1 MANPTPSQQWPPY
14 PHIPIYLETTDGS
27 GATRSYNT
35 ISPISPMPR
44 APEIR
49 SQGRAVHALAAA
61 STQFTNLS
69 TNISPVSPATQ
80 FTNLSPIWPIP
91 EPPPQRPALRF
102 FPSGRP
108 RIQLDNGLHKEKQ
121 QPVRDSRSK
130 ADLNGLG
137 ILNRPSSL
145 AMSQIIETS
154 ESQPNIAQRIEQR
167 LWRYTTSRNVVKRW
181 LLEIISWWI
190 SAICMATIIGVL
202 IYYRD
207 GKLPDWPGVLTLNA
221 FIAILSKISGAALIL
236 PVSEALGQLKWSW
249 FQGDSKKMW
258 DFEIFDNA
266 SRGPWGSV
274 LLLIR
279 TKGKALAAL
288 GALITI
294 FSMALDPFFQQV
306 VDFPERWTLLGNSS
320 IPNVVVYKPRFGI
333 EFLAGN
339 ELNQQDQDIA
349 AIAQKFLYDNGTQPL
364 QFGNGTRPDI
374 PLSCPTSN
382 CTWPLY
388 DTLGVCS
395 ACTDVSELLT
405 FACLNTTVDWAANSS
420 GAYLEYTYPNARMCG
435 YFLNATS
442 DTPILMSGYLAD
454 SANSSEATGEILL
467 MRAFPL
473 ISNPRREAFYGGS
486 YKFKHVRNPI
496 ADFFIVSAAN
506 GSDSVL
512 RHQVPVT
519 HECMLTWCVKSINSS
534 YSFATY
540 NEEVKHE
547 FINDTAGPSPWFSKQ
562 FQSAELNGTEAYYQQ
577 NVIIDPPGYN
587 ASTVRVSNTTAMYT
601 IQIFDDFLPSW
612 TTVANAS
619 ADSIMRFKFALNK
632 SPNWIKPIFNPW
644 LAPNN
649 VTSHME
655 RLATAL
661 TNTIR
666 SSNSSEPVLGK
677 AYRTQ
682 AYVSVRWVWL
692 ILPISLLFLSLVFLV
707 STIIKTGRG
716 AAKVGVWKTSAIAT
730 LLYGLPD
737 DMQEKITSSADK
749 DPKART
755 PRAKAKQLKV
765 KLLPTKGWRVSGNLF
780 SPMMPKVN
788 QNQAPPG
795 WV

>member
-1 MANPTPSQQWPPY
+1 MTNPTRPQQWPPY

-27 GATRSYNT
+27 GTTRSYNT

-44 APEIR
+44 APETR

-69 TNISPVSPATQ
+69 MNISPVSPATQ
-80 FTNLSPIWPIP
+80 FTNLSPTWPIP

-145 AMSQIIETS
+145 AMSQINEAG

-167 LWRYTTSRNVVKRW
+167 LWQYTTSRNVVKRW

-202 IYYRD
+202 THYRN
-207 GKLPDWPGVLTLNA
+207 GKIPDWPGVLTLNA
-221 FIAILSKISGAALIL
+221 LIAILSKISGAALIL

-266 SRGPWGSV
+266 SRGPWGSI

-288 GALITI
+288 GALITL

-306 VDFPERWTLLGNSS
+306 VDFPEQLALLGNSS

-473 ISNPRREAFYGGS
+473 ISNPRREAFYSGS

-496 ADFFIVSAAN
+496 VDFFVVSAAN

-512 RHQVPVT
+512 RHQVPVA
-519 HECMLTWCVKSINSS
+519 HECMLTWCVKTINSS

-547 FINDTAGPSPWFSKQ
+547 FINDTAGPYPWFSKQ
-562 FQSAELNGTEAYYQQ
+562 FQSAKLNGTEAYYQQ
-577 NVIIDPPGYN
+577 NVTIDPPGHN
-587 ASTVRVSNTTAMYT
+587 ASIVRVSNKTAMYT

-677 AYRTQ
+677 AYCTQ
-682 AYVSVRWVWL
+682 AYVLVRWVWL
-692 ILPISLLFLSLVFLV
+692 ILPVSLLFLSLVFLV

-716 AAKVGVWKTSAIAT
+716 AAQVGVWKTSAIAT

-749 DPKART
+749 DPKAGT

-765 KLLPTKGWRVSGNLF
+765 RLLPTRGWRASGNLF